1 MSGPAG
7 LRAAG
12 HIGPIGHRDNDP
24 LCDDACGKEVIPARI
39 LVRLISVFGLSAG
52 SGHGPPRAREPSRPG
67 RTGGSFMIVGLTHPR
82 RFCWPIRSADAMPSH
97 AGRALSDPRG
107 GSDQRVQPAGE

>member
-39 LVRLISVFGLSAG
+39 LVRLISGFGLSAG
-52 SGHGPPRAREPSRPG
+52 SGDGPPRARAVSSGASG
-67 RTGGSFMIVGLTHPR
+67 REFHDRGPAHPR
-82 RFCWPIRSADAMPSH
+82 RPCWPIRSADAMPST
-97 AGRALSDPRG
+97 LD
-107 GSDQRVQPAGE
+107 VL